1 MVKNKLKE
9 IRMREF
15 LMAPGEFAN
24 KLKVNLKTYSNWEKD
39 RSKPPLEE
47 AIRISKLL
55 NRTVNDI
62 WDIE

>member
-1 MVKNKLKE
+1 MIKSKLLE

-24 KLKVNLKTYSNWEKD
+24 KLNVNLKTYSNWEKG

>member
-1 MVKNKLKE
+1 
-9 IRMREF
+9 
-15 LMAPGEFAN
+15 MAPGEFAN
-24 KLKVNLKTYSNWEKD
+24 KLNVNLKTYSNWEKG